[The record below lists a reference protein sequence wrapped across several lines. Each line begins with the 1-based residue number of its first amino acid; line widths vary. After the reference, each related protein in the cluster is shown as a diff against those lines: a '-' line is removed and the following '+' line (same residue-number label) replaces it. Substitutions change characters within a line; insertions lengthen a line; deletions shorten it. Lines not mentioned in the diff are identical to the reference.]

1 MPRPL
6 LLAVAGMVGTG
17 KTTLTT
23 ALARRFGL
31 QTALESVDDDNPW
44 LARFYGPDASAKA
57 QYALRLQLHFL
68 ATRFRDMRRMR
79 AQGGGWILDRT
90 WYEDAE
96 IFARGL
102 FEQELLTP
110 HEYELYE
117 RLYAELLTGPA
128 ARGSSTPATTAGSP
142 PSAAAPSCAS
152 TSASTTSSATPRPST
167 TSPPPSAAS
176 SNPSSPRP
184 SSSRPSEPFGAGGA
198 TTGEPPP
205 RGMAGHHGTTTGNNG
220 TAPFERE
227 VLGHGAEQGVE
238 EGRSVHRPVTVPGA
252 TRCFPW
258 LSRGV
263 PPFQAVAVQPYRP
276 TADPA
281 TYTHRPRF
289 RARNA

>member
-1 MPRPL
+1 MPRSL

-44 LARFYGPDASAKA
+44 LARFYGPDAAAKA

-102 FEQELLTP
+102 YEQELLTP

-128 ARGSSTPATTAGSP
+128 ARAPRLLIYLEGPLDLVVARIGQRGREAERDTPPLYWKQLHARYDRWIAAFRRCP
-142 PSAAAPSCAS
+142 VMRLDIREYDLLRDPEAIDDIAAAV
-152 TSASTTSSATPRPST
+152 R
-167 TSPPPSAAS
+167 
-176 SNPSSPRP
+176 RKL
-184 SSSRPSEPFGAGGA
+184 EPELPQ
-198 TTGEPPP
+198 TE
-205 RGMAGHHGTTTGNNG
+205 
-220 TAPFERE
+220 
-227 VLGHGAEQGVE
+227 L
-238 EGRSVHRPVTVPGA
+238 
-252 TRCFPW
+252 FPA
-258 LSRGV
+258 
-263 PPFQAVAVQPYRP
+263 F
-276 TADPA
+276 
-281 TYTHRPRF
+281 
-289 RARNA
+289 